1 MQIWESSALLAL
13 GTYNSF
19 VSNAITGSTV
29 LSPQSVYADIFIYQ
43 CSAFQQASTSVID
56 MYNFKNQ
63 NAYILL
69 SYLSFLAQK
78 FQSSLATRML
88 LIQ

>member
-1 MQIWESSALLAL
+1 MQIWESTALLAL
-13 GTYNSF
+13 AYNSF
-19 VSNAITGSTV
+19 AFNAITGSTV

-69 SYLSFLAQK
+69 IVHCL
-78 FQSSLATRML
+78 T
-88 LIQ
+88 